1 MFNGKQIVSLGLFQ
15 SLTMVVKAMMAMM
28 ATATA
33 LKIWLASARAA
44 QYSIFLPTLFN
55 S

>member
-44 QYSIFLPTLFN
+44 QYLIFFPYII
-55 S
+55 

>member
-1 MFNGKQIVSLGLFQ
+1 MFNGKQIVCLGLFQ
-15 SLTMVVKAMMAMM
+15 SLTMVKAMMAVM

-33 LKIWLASARAA
+33 LKVWLSSARAA